1 MAIFNSKLLVYQRLI
16 YNEQWSWYISS
27 NKKSPLRTPNCGRK
41 RPIWLSG
48 SPGQGP
54 WATFRW
60 GSDRHWW
67 WETENHGDG
76 ENLGPMDPHMLVSF
90 DLNLFLLRDIVIHL
104 EWDPNYEP
112 MEPRDIGMP
121 HVCLSENGA
130 CPAQIDW
137 LISIF
142 PWTTDRKLGYS
153 NHFSGKPS
161 GDVSLEWLV
170 SLAGQ
175 VLRPFQTLSEL
186 GMSSSGCQPG
196 QWKYCAWLRN
206 PASPKGWLKPYV

>member
-16 YNEQWSWYISS
+16 YNVQWSWYISS

-112 MEPRDIGMP
+112 MELRDIGMP
-121 HVCLSENGA
+121 HVCLSENRLIGDRFRPMLSNFIL
-130 CPAQIDW
+130 CFCVYVEVVVYHRFSTVPRYTILDSISHRW
-137 LISIF
+137 LNIPSNPMIS
-142 PWTTDRKLGYS
+142 
-153 NHFSGKPS
+153 
-161 GDVSLEWLV
+161 
-170 SLAGQ
+170 
-175 VLRPFQTLSEL
+175 
-186 GMSSSGCQPG
+186 
-196 QWKYCAWLRN
+196 
-206 PASPKGWLKPYV
+206 